1 MDTIK
6 TLEILLV
13 KIENAISRLEKS
25 IRKAPN
31 GNIVCRKSRGI
42 TRFFKIQDKKPGV
55 YLGKDQFDLIKTLAQ
70 KRYEQTLLKALK
82 DEYQKLETTYLELKI
97 SSKHKALEKF
107 PEALKPYVTLNP
119 VTNEGAI
126 QKWNNEWN
134 NNWKNNYALPIE
146 YTYKEPYQTQ
156 KGEIVKSKSE
166 LIIADRLFAANI
178 PYRYE
183 ESLEL
188 NGGATN
194 KIPDFTILHP
204 YTLETY
210 YWEHFGLMDQ
220 LDYREKTKNKIELY
234 ALNGIIQGK
243 NFITTF
249 EITTSQL
256 NTWYVDKLIE
266 QYFKNSYQP
275 FSY

>member
-1 MDTIK
+1 MDSIK
-6 TLEILLV
+6 TLEIQLV

-25 IRKAPN
+25 ILKAPH
-31 GNIVCRKSRGI
+31 GNIVCRNSRGI
-42 TRFFKIQDKKPGV
+42 TRFFKIQDKMPEV
-55 YLGKDQFDLIKTLAQ
+55 YLGKDQLDLIKTLAQ
-70 KRYEQTLLKALK
+70 KRYEQTLLQALK
-82 DEYQKLETTYLELKI
+82 DEYQRLETTYLELKG

-107 PEALKPYVTLNP
+107 PEALKPYITLNP
-119 VTNEGAI
+119 VTNEGAV
-126 QKWNNEWN
+126 QKWNREWN
-134 NNWKNNYALPIE
+134 NNYELPIE

-156 KGEIVKSKSE
+156 KGELVKSKSE

-178 PYRYE
+178 PYHYE
-183 ESLEL
+183 KSLEL
-188 NGGATN
+188 NGGAT
-194 KIPDFTILHP
+194 KRIPDFTILHP
-204 YTLETY
+204 YTLEIY

-220 LDYREKTKNKIELY
+220 QDYREKTKNKIELY

-256 NTWYVDKLIE
+256 NTWYVEKLIE
-266 QYFKNSYQP
+266 QYFKNRYQP